1 MTNST
6 REDAPGQQA
15 MGWSLLDI
23 VEALGCAVY
32 GPVGDDA
39 ELHALTPVHVTI
51 DTRDV
56 RPGSI
61 FVALQGTR
69 AHGLEYAGEA
79 FDRGALAVLAGT
91 DLDLDDSTW
100 ERLVGSAAERG
111 PLLVAS
117 DCDGVTA
124 LGRLARA
131 WRRRGAWRVVGI
143 TGSSGKTST
152 KDILRALLEQSGR
165 AVVASHANWNNEIGV
180 PLTLLEAR
188 PTTDVVICEMGMRG
202 PGQIAYL
209 CDIADPDIGVV
220 TTAGLAHLE
229 LLGSEQAIVEAKA
242 ELLAGTWRGG
252 VGVFPGMQAHLV
264 EAAAHTPDRLL
275 PFGMGDDEADS
286 SAVLV
291 THVERTDTGIAGRI
305 DLMGA
310 ELPFT
315 LPIHGVHQARNL
327 AAAAAVL
334 VTLTGS
340 ASLLPE
346 DALMVGADRVHLFTP
361 GRGDRHRLPGGGLI
375 IDDAYNANPESMDAA
390 LAELAATQTRGRR
403 IAVLGR
409 MAELG
414 PLGIDLHRVIGAN
427 AAAAKPIDQLVV
439 VGAGVDVDALTDG
452 WNAAR
457 RRGDA
462 LRFES
467 IAEAVTHLTEWLRD
481 DDVVLVKASNSS
493 GLGEL
498 AGALADELRVST
510 RSSGGVDT

>member
-1 MTNST
+1 MTGST
-6 REDAPGQQA
+6 RALQPGPA

-39 ELHALTPVHVTI
+39 ELHALAPLHVTI

-56 RPGSI
+56 RAGSI
-61 FVALQGTR
+61 FVALQGSR
-69 AHGLEYAGEA
+69 SHGLQFAGEA

-91 DLDLDDSTW
+91 DLDLDDAAW
-100 ERLVGSAAERG
+100 ERLVGGAAERG

-131 WRRRGAWRVVGI
+131 WRRRSPWRVVGI

-152 KDILRALLEQSGR
+152 KDILRALLDQSGR

-188 PTTDVVICEMGMRG
+188 DSTDVVICEMGMRG
-202 PGQIAYL
+202 PGQIDYL

-229 LLGSEQAIVEAKA
+229 LLGSEQAIVDAKA

-264 EAAAHTPDRLL
+264 EAAVRTPDRLL
-275 PFGMGDDEADS
+275 PFGMGADEADS

-291 THVERTDTGIAGRI
+291 THVERTDVGIAGRI

-310 ELPFT
+310 ELPFA

-340 ASLLPE
+340 ASLLPD
-346 DALMVGADRVHLFTP
+346 DAFVVGVEQAHLFTP
-361 GRGDRHRLPGGGLI
+361 GRGDRHRLPQGGLV
-375 IDDAYNANPESMDAA
+375 IDDAYNASPESMDAA
-390 LAELAATQTRGRR
+390 LAELAATGSAGRR

-414 PLGIDLHRVIGAN
+414 PLGIDLHRTVGAN
-427 AAAAKPIDQLVV
+427 AAAAAAIDQLVV
-439 VGAGVDVDALTDG
+439 VGSGVDVEALADG

-457 RRGDA
+457 ADAAA
-462 LRFES
+462 LRFDS
-467 IAEAVTHLTEWLRD
+467 IAEAVGHLIEWVHA
-481 DDVVLVKASNSS
+481 DDVVLVKASKSS

-498 AGALADELRVST
+498 AGALAEELRIAA
-510 RSSGGVDT
+510 RSGGGVDA